1 MCGQF
6 LLSLDCWTGRGSQVS
21 ASRNVTAC
29 ARCAELLTI
38 LLRTGLQGLNVVQLA
53 QKLLVEQKG
62 WAGLQRL
69 SFEELCKIQSRSTAD
84 TTVWYTDLRK
94 EFYRLESVML
104 QVGEQVPD
112 MTLQDDE
119 GRAVRLRDLKTR
131 YILYVYSADDTPG

>member
-1 MCGQF
+1 M
-6 LLSLDCWTGRGSQVS
+6 
-21 ASRNVTAC
+21 
-29 ARCAELLTI
+29 
-38 LLRTGLQGLNVVQLA
+38 
-53 QKLLVEQKG
+53 
-62 WAGLQRL
+62 
-69 SFEELCKIQSRSTAD
+69 
-84 TTVWYTDLRK
+84 WYTDLHK